1 MVTDGQKITYESKDS
16 TGTFINDD
24 NNVQLLVASVTTT
37 IYAFIQ
43 CSSWKSP
50 YLLSFYIF
58 LYLQITIYNRQ
69 TFHFYLSKRRFQIKL
84 ATLAAL
90 PLISLLYFST
100 LDDEKKLSLL
110 HCFFDEDI
118 SFSSSIRALQFYL
131 ILQG

>member
-1 MVTDGQKITYESKDS
+1 MGKR
-16 TGTFINDD
+16 
-24 NNVQLLVASVTTT
+24 LLMNHETQQAHLLTMIIMFSCLLHQSQQP
-37 IYAFIQ
+37 FM
-43 CSSWKSP
+43 
-50 YLLSFYIF
+50 LLSSAVLESHRIYFPFTYF